1 MINVKEE
8 VIMKKS
14 KWLALLMAATMVM
27 GVMTGCGG
35 GDTNAPATGDAGTT
49 ATTEKKDEKI
59 PRKMI
64 HLRKMTRK
72 TARVAS
78 R

>member
-35 GDTNAPATGDAGTT
+35 GDTNAPATGVANTT
-49 ATTEKKDEKI
+49 ATTEKKDEK
-59 PRKMI
+59 KDD
-64 HLRKMTRK
+64 KK
-72 TARVAS
+72 DSKGAAS
-78 R
+78 LLV